1 MSIYV
6 RIHIIII
13 QVCTRTLCRI
23 HKLYRLSGCAYA
35 SICVRYVHSM
45 CTVCVCMHVW
55 VYACTHDLCVLMYSI
70 LCYV

>member
-13 QVCTRTLCRI
+13 QICTRTLCRI
-23 HKLYRLSGCAYA
+23 HKLYRLSGCARA
-35 SICVRYVHSM
+35 SVCGM